1 MGCFLEFIK
10 YNPYLVHLDLQS
22 CGLAEP
28 ALRFIGKML
37 TRSQSLRA
45 IHLCNNPGISKAMI
59 DWLKSRIRA
68 IESEEPVSLKSYKK
82 VEEENEKVQK
92 KPSGMQAAFLKL
104 LGLDHVDAEKE
115 HQKMKKIRQGLKLRN
130 VVASKRMNQLN

>member
-1 MGCFLEFIK
+1 
-10 YNPYLVHLDLQS
+10 
-22 CGLAEP
+22 
-28 ALRFIGKML
+28 
-37 TRSQSLRA
+37 
-45 IHLCNNPGISKAMI
+45 MI
-59 DWLKSRIRA
+59 DWLKNRIKA

-82 VEEENEKVQK
+82 VEDENEKVQK

-104 LGLDHVDAEKE
+104 LGLDQVDAEKE